1 MKWQH
6 LVKEL
11 THSFHS
17 YLNLQSTQMV
27 SFIKNL
33 DVCENFITFTFF
45 GDIKKNQQLQQYVKK
60 YYLKSSTFIY
70 KEDPK
75 ENYLIVCKNQTCSN
89 KIKTIEELKSVE
101 KNYVI

>member
-1 MKWQH
+1 
-6 LVKEL
+6 
-11 THSFHS
+11 
-17 YLNLQSTQMV
+17 MV

-70 KEDPK
+70 KEDPR

-89 KIKTIEELKSVE
+89 KIKTIEELKLVE